1 VRRLVT
7 LLGLALSGLM
17 FVACTSGSSAVN
29 QGSPGTSGSTSARPT
44 LAPACVTGLGDLYTA
59 MTAID
64 DHIAG
69 GMTLAAYSQA
79 VASAALALNRVS
91 SDQLDSHCVGHGYTP
106 LKTAFGIYADAS
118 GTWTNCAQQT
128 GCSMSDI
135 ESGLDQQWLQAHE
148 QIAKVRAVWPVGS

>member
-1 VRRLVT
+1 MRRLVT

-17 FVACTSGSSAVN
+17 LVACTSGSSAVN
-29 QGSPGTSGSTSARPT
+29 QGSPGTSGSTAARPT

-59 MTAID
+59 LTAID

-118 GTWTNCAQQT
+118 GTWTNCAQT
-128 GCSMSDI
+128 DWL
-135 ESGLDQQWLQAHE
+135 LDERHRVRTRPAMAAGPRADRQGQARL
-148 QIAKVRAVWPVGS
+148 AR